1 MEMKLKLRGTHM
13 KLRLKMFIHI
23 VTMTAVSVLL
33 FACNGKSYME
43 EAILEVDRLMSDLG
57 FENEDI
63 FTLIRRYESVTI
75 TWESTDLDV
84 INSNGV
90 VNSVGLNTNVEV
102 MIFVTFKEDDLIEER
117 SYFVIVYKIETTII
131 DPDPVT
137 NPDQDKINLVKNSL
151 VLAPTTRTNLD
162 LITLSNGVELTWS
175 SNSAAITSS
184 GVVTRNEDSD
194 VVVTLIVIF
203 KSGEVTDSKVFTVTV
218 EREDVLTEAKNALV
232 ITGVTSTNL
241 ELPLKTGKDDL
252 VSVSWFSNLPEV
264 LSNSGF
270 ITRSLTEDITVTLT
284 ATFTYKTQPAQ
295 VKTYNVIVSKDSLL
309 DDVIGGI
316 DISTDVYRNLS
327 LPTNIEG
334 VIISWQSDNAAI
346 TSSGVV
352 TRGSSDTPV
361 TLTATLSYASTQRTL
376 TFDLIVKQKAA
387 SSMPAPVGFVNQG
400 TFIAYALYTHPAYSG
415 EMMAT
420 FSAPGQNTR
429 IFIGPSTDGRVN
441 ISDAFKQSLTAG
453 VAYTVVF
460 NALANITNTEFGD
473 SLTSEP
479 VTFTVPI
486 SLMDPM
492 GPLTE
497 TNDGY
502 ITWNPV
508 LTAETYDIFVTVNNV
523 RTLRQTLLSTDTLRF
538 LLPDAVGVYRIEVI
552 AKARGFTTSTRTLEY
567 SIASENAVP
576 LNAPV
581 ITINETTKVISWNAI
596 AGASGYK
603 VVVGDAQKTTTS
615 LSYDLSLITPQQG
628 NYSVFVIALGD
639 VINSKDSV
647 ASNTLA
653 YIMDK
658 ALEQVD
664 ASGLMFEIVNGH
676 YSIKKSDLF
685 KPEGWKLH
693 EYIFEI
699 YSNGTLI
706 RTRNYNTSSLVV
718 HFQTPADP
726 NGLLAGLTPGSY
738 TVHVIMVGNGTT
750 HINSAPFIRTFT
762 YAG

>member
-1 MEMKLKLRGTHM
+1 MKLAFRTFLQILT
-13 KLRLKMFIHI
+13 I
-23 VTMTAVSVLL
+23 ASVSILL

-43 EAILEVDRLMSDLG
+43 EAISEVDLLMADLG

-75 TWESTDLDV
+75 TWESTDEDV
-84 INSNGV
+84 INANGI
-90 VNSVGLNTNVEV
+90 VNAIGLNTDVEV
-102 MIFVTFKEDDLIEER
+102 MIFVTFKEDDVIEER
-117 SYFVIVYKIETTII
+117 SYFVIVYKMESTIV

-151 VLAPTTRTNLD
+151 VLAPTTRTDLD
-162 LITLSNGVELTWS
+162 LITLSNGVELSWS
-175 SNSAAITSS
+175 SNSAAITSA
-184 GVVTRNEDSD
+184 GVVTRNEDND
-194 VVVTLIVIF
+194 VVVTLTVTF
-203 KSGEVTDSKVFTVTV
+203 KSGEVTDSKIFTVTV

-241 ELPLKTGKDDL
+241 DLPLKTGKDDL
-252 VSVSWFSNLPEV
+252 VSVSWSSNLPEV
-264 LSNSGF
+264 VSNTGF

-284 ATFTYKTQPAQ
+284 ATFTYKTQTAQ
-295 VKTYNVIVSKDSLL
+295 VKTYNVIISKDTRL
-309 DDVIGGI
+309 DDVMDGI

-334 VIISWQSDNAAI
+334 VTVSWQSNNPAI
-346 TSSGVV
+346 TQSGVV

-361 TLTATLSYASTQRTL
+361 TLTATFNYASTQRTL
-376 TFDLIVKQKAA
+376 TFNLIVKQKAA
-387 SSMPAPVGFVNQG
+387 SSMPAPVGFVDQG
-400 TFIAYALYTHPAYSG
+400 TFIAYAPYSHPAYSG

-420 FSAPGQNTR
+420 FSASGQNTQ
-429 IFIGPSTDGRVN
+429 IFIGVSTQGVFN
-441 ISDAFKQSLTAG
+441 ISDSFKQSLTAG

-460 NALANITNTEFGD
+460 NALANVTNTEFGD
-473 SLTSEP
+473 SLPSASIT
-479 VTFTVPI
+479 VTIPI
-486 SLMDPM
+486 SPMDPL

-508 LTAETYDIFVTVNNV
+508 LTAETYDIYVTVNNV

-538 LLPDAVGVYRIEVI
+538 LLPDTVGVYKIEVI
-552 AKARGFTTSTRTLEY
+552 AKAKGFTTSTRTLDY

-581 ITINETTKVISWNAI
+581 ITLNSTTKVISWTQVT
-596 AGASGYK
+596 GASGYK
-603 VVVGDAQKTTTS
+603 VVVGSEQKTTTS
-615 LSYDLSLITPQQG
+615 LTYDLSLITPQQG
-628 NYSVFVIALGD
+628 NYSVYVIALGD

-658 ALEQVD
+658 ALVKVN
-664 ASGLMFEIVNGH
+664 ASGLLLQVNIAGH
-676 YSIKKSDLF
+676 YSIENPPILDKT
-685 KPEGWKLH
+685 GWAQYK
-693 EYIFEI
+693 YIVEI
-699 YSNGTLI
+699 YSNGTLL
-706 RTRNYNTSSLVV
+706 RTREYNNSSPVV
-718 HFQTPADP
+718 HFQIPGDS
-726 NGLLAGLTPGSY
+726 NGLLAGLTAGSY
-738 TVHVIMVGNGTT
+738 TVHIIMVGNGTT
-750 HINSAPFIRTFT
+750 HINSDPYIRTFT

>member
-1 MEMKLKLRGTHM
+1 MKLAFKQILSLLTVITLSM
-13 KLRLKMFIHI
+13 
-23 VTMTAVSVLL
+23 VLI
-33 FACNGKSYME
+33 ACNGKSYME
-43 EAILEVDRLMSDLG
+43 EAILEVDRLMEDLG
-57 FENEDI
+57 FENEDV
-63 FTLIRRYESVTI
+63 FTLIRRYESVNI
-75 TWESTDLDV
+75 SWESTDIDI
-84 INSNGV
+84 INANGV

-117 SYFVIVYKIETTII
+117 SYFVIVYKIEATIV
-131 DPDPVT
+131 DPNPVT

-162 LITLSNGVELTWS
+162 LITLSNGVELSWS
-175 SNSAAITSS
+175 SNSAAITSA
-184 GVVTRNEDSD
+184 GVVTRNEESD
-194 VVVTLIVIF
+194 VVVTLTVTF
-203 KSGEVTDSKVFTVTV
+203 RSGDVTDTKVFTVTV

-232 ITGVTSTNL
+232 LTTTTSTNL
-241 ELPLKTGKDDL
+241 DLPLKTGKDDL
-252 VSVSWFSNLPEV
+252 VSVSWSSSNPNV

-284 ATFTYKTQPAQ
+284 ATFSYKTQTVQ
-295 VKTYNVIVSKDSLL
+295 TKTFDIVVSKDSLL
-309 DDVIGGI
+309 DEVVDGI
-316 DISTDVYRNLS
+316 EISSDVYRNLS
-327 LPTNIEG
+327 LPTNISG
-334 VIISWQSDNAAI
+334 VSITWQSNNAAI
-346 TSSGVV
+346 TQSGVV

-376 TFDLIVKQKAA
+376 TFNLIVKQKAA
-387 SSMPAPVGFVNQG
+387 SSMPAPVGFVDQG
-400 TFIAYALYTHPAYSG
+400 TFIAYARYTDPAYSG

-420 FSAPGQNTR
+420 FSAPGQNTL

-441 ISDAFKQSLTAG
+441 LSDTFKQSLTAG

-460 NALANITNTEFGD
+460 NALANVTNTEFGD
-473 SLTSEP
+473 SLPSAPIT
-479 VTFTVPI
+479 VTIPI
-486 SLMDPM
+486 STMDPM

-508 LTAETYDIFVTVNNV
+508 LTAETYDIYVTVNNV

-538 LLPDAVGVYRIEVI
+538 LLPDTVGVYKIEVI
-552 AKARGFTTSTRTLEY
+552 AKAKGYSTSTRVLEY
-567 SIASENAVP
+567 SIASENATQ
-576 LNAPV
+576 LSAPV
-581 ITINETTKVISWNAI
+581 ITLNETTKVISWTQVT
-596 AGASGYK
+596 GAVGYK
-603 VVVGDAQKTTTS
+603 VVVGSETRTVNT

-628 NYSVFVIALGD
+628 NYNVYIIALGD
-639 VINSKDSV
+639 VINTKDSG

-653 YIMDK
+653 YVMDK

-699 YSNGTLI
+699 YSNDTLI
-706 RTRNYNTSSLVV
+706 RTRNYNNSSLVV
-718 HFQTPADP
+718 HFQTPEDP
-726 NGLLAGLTPGSY
+726 NGLLAGLAPGSY
-738 TVHVIMVGNGTT
+738 TVHIIMVGNGTT
-750 HINSAPFIRTFT
+750 HINSAPFIRTFN